1 MTAILE
7 QLQGLVAAAEI
18 PAGTLGVALILAI
31 ASLGITYRRKSK
43 AYGTLALFY
52 AAIALGDLYWLLYL
66 GFYHV
71 TPQYSYISEVAWYAA
86 WLFLLLLLRQMQ
98 GERPLGRHPLLWLI
112 PVFTGGMCVFYMR
125 WGDYVGNLISAVFMT
140 LLLWRA
146 LPGCFT
152 KESGSSAKRWFSIAV
167 VAFCLVEYIMWTLS
181 CFFDGDTLANPYK
194 ALRLLDGSRAGIQI
208 GYRTGTHLPGV

>member
-1 MTAILE
+1 MIETIENAV
-7 QLQGLVAAAEI
+7 Q
-18 PAGTLGVALILAI
+18 LGVALILAI
-31 ASLGITYRRKSK
+31 ASAGLTYRRKSK

-66 GFYHV
+66 GFYRV

-86 WLFLLLLLRQMQ
+86 WLFLLLLLRQVQ
-98 GERPLGRHPLLWLI
+98 GERPISRHPLLWLI

-146 LPGCFT
+146 LPGCFA
-152 KESGSSAKRWFSIAV
+152 KERGSSAKRWFSIAV

-181 CFFDGDTLANPYK
+181 CFFDGDTLANPYLWFDALYTVCIALIFPALGK
-194 ALRLLDGSRAGIQI
+194 AVRE
-208 GYRTGTHLPGV
+208 